1 MSLHGRQRSFGVAM
15 PRTAT
20 DRYWGPA
27 VAHTGD
33 STDSTQGKIGVH
45 ACRPACVAGTP
56 AQLAA
61 VIAHEIAHVLAEH
74 SNERLTQELAVQGG
88 LMPVDLFAEEPR
100 SRGVASTMCCA
111 GRRASAPSRGCC
123 CPAVEPTSARPTGLA
138 AI

>member
-1 MSLHGRQRSFGVAM
+1 MAGEGQMSLHGRQRSFGVAM

-88 LMPVDLFAEEPR
+88 LMLVDLFAEEPR
-100 SRGVASTMCCA
+100 SRKHGVLR
-111 GRRASAPSRGCC
+111 GAPGIG
-123 CPAVEPTSARPTGLA
+123 AE
-138 AI
+138 